1 MVNRCFGMNSM
12 WSCAPSDFIQHSGT
26 ENDHRGE
33 PANNDKPYIT
43 RGLPQPLDTASPK
56 CPSLTTIILN
66 VKNISSNS
74 PFSAYHPREFMEGI
88 VHGTTLPENNI
99 PSEHGPSQKTIA
111 SSNHIFRGENV
122 GFKESGRYKHVVIFR
137 GASKLAHKTR
147 HFATTRYRRFVVLKR
162 NKLMRNFCQM
172 SQWYATCPA
181 CSKCPTV
188 GFQFFGRKMSTQN
201 SPGDIY
207 IENTFSFSWALCKVF
222 EIPHFHS
229 ETHQQMLHGSVNHVG
244 SPVWKKLIV

>member
-1 MVNRCFGMNSM
+1 MVNFFSHVSLPKGTGSFPVFWHELNVKLRPFRV
-12 WSCAPSDFIQHSGT
+12 IQHSGT

-43 RGLPQPLDTASPK
+43 RALPQPLDTASPK
-56 CPSLTTIILN
+56 YKLCENSTLTTIILN
-66 VKNISSNS
+66 VKSISLNS
-74 PFSAYHPREFMEGI
+74 PFSAYHPFMEGI
-88 VHGTTLPENNI
+88 IHGTTLPETNI

-111 SSNHIFRGENV
+111 SSHHIFRGENV

-172 SQWYATCPA
+172 SQ
-181 CSKCPTV
+181 
-188 GFQFFGRKMSTQN
+188 
-201 SPGDIY
+201 
-207 IENTFSFSWALCKVF
+207 
-222 EIPHFHS
+222 
-229 ETHQQMLHGSVNHVG
+229 
-244 SPVWKKLIV
+244 